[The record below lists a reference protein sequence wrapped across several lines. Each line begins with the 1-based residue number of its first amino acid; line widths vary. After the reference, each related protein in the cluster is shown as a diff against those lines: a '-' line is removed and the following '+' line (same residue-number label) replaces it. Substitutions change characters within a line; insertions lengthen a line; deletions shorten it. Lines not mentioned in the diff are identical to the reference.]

1 MTSIHSHG
9 KRPHREEQID
19 RLRCDLHA
27 TATLAHRLG
36 IDPDEALRIFAAL
49 LRTETA
55 PAAGNPEENRP

>member
-9 KRPHREEQID
+9 KRSHKEEKIH
-19 RLRCDLHA
+19 RLRRDLDA
-27 TATLAHRLG
+27 TAALSRRLG

-49 LRTETA
+49 LRAETA